1 METIYTDRLSTIN
14 QKIKKNLENIIDV
27 SRTIKNCTQ
36 AQIIT
41 FLINN
46 TNKSIYQKDICE
58 ALKLKKSSITEQLDY
73 LQTKEIIER
82 IVDGRDRRK
91 NRIKL
96 TEQSME
102 RIKEIH
108 RTIYEY
114 NNNLIKGISEEEL
127 KCFIGVLDKIEMNMK
142 GKYEVNI

>member
-1 METIYTDRLSTIN
+1 MEAIYTDRLFSIN
-14 QKIKKNLENIIDV
+14 QKIRKNLENIIDV

-41 FLINN
+41 FLIDNA
-46 TNKSIYQKDICE
+46 NKSIYQKDICE

-73 LQTKEIIER
+73 LQTKDIIER
-82 IVDGRDRRK
+82 IVDRRDKRR

-96 TEQSME
+96 TEQSLE

-108 RTIYEY
+108 KMI
-114 NNNLIKGISEEEL
+114 NDFNLNLIKGISEEEL
-127 KCFIGVLDKIEMNMK
+127 KSFITVLDKIEKNLK
-142 GKYEVNI
+142 G

>member
-1 METIYTDRLSTIN
+1 MEAIYTDRIFDIN
-14 QKIKKNLENIIDV
+14 QKLRKRLENIIDV

-36 AQIIT
+36 VQIIT

-46 TNKSIYQKDICE
+46 KDKCIYQKDICN

-82 IVDGRDRRK
+82 IVDKRDKRR

-96 TEQSME
+96 TEESLE
-102 RIKEIH
+102 RIKEI
-108 RTIYEY
+108 
-114 NNNLIKGISEEEL
+114 NNSINDFNVGLIRGISKEEL
-127 KCFIGVLDKIEMNMK
+127 ACFNKVLDKIEK
-142 GKYEVNI
+142 NIRG